1 LGYYWN
7 TIPIE
12 SGNFIFHNIFENLG
26 TKKPENLKLHNF
38 EKKKT
43 FIWQELAPK
52 KYSCRHSN
60 TKMIEF

>member
-38 EKKKT
+38 EKKNPPH
-43 FIWQELAPK
+43 LARIGPK
-52 KYSCRHSN
+52 K
-60 TKMIEF
+60 TLM